1 MVQLLGMK
9 KLSGEQF
16 PPVSKLKVERLP
28 GCKLRS
34 LNQDSAAGPGP
45 PAETLPTSS
54 KGRTRCAREEWL
66 KRHVQQESLGD
77 DGATFRPGMTLES
90 IGNVI
95 MRETEELQSKR
106 IKLLPASSKVEVLSI
121 SSKSERRMHVRDA
134 DGVDGWVSIR
144 KESDEELWALIPPIT
159 AGCKL
164 YSREEELRCFYDVE
178 SWDVICLVRRGE
190 HMFATGQPV
199 SNEGYTMVPVRLRNG
214 AMGAVQLELVSQRPE
229 VRGVPHGTGH
239 RHEPEVEVTPWDLE
253 LVHRLP
259 PKSQCLLRIVI
270 YGDGLTGED
279 DPVYAHRFAA
289 ELDCEGLSTEV
300 VTCGLVGITAH
311 HLAAGRDDKALRD
324 IQKRAGPGLGSL
336 LRPEK
341 GSPSVGLVIITAG
354 INDILRFNR
363 EYNKRE
369 PHQIVEA
376 LLTLHQLCN
385 SLGVPTVAVGMPDVG
400 ATSSK
405 FIGGARKQVNS
416 LLAKWVEESPPGSPR
431 LFVNPAALL
440 PHGPRAK
447 RHGLWRDELHVS
459 TKGSELLGLRLAQQV
474 MPLVK
479 ELHSHSILDA
489 ADPSTLP
496 LSVYMEA
503 VEVHERSHL
512 MENAASN
519 FMPVLR
525 KWQEPAAT
533 LLQRS
538 WRRSRMR
545 APPDA
550 VDSKTGLETLHL
562 YLGRCLHWC
571 C

>member
-16 PPVSKLKVERLP
+16 PPVSKLKVEPLP

-34 LNQDSAAGPGP
+34 LNQDSTAGPGP
-45 PAETLPTSS
+45 PAETPPTSS
-54 KGRTRCAREEWL
+54 KGRARCAREEWL
-66 KRHVQQESLGD
+66 KRHLQPESLGD
-77 DGATFRPGMTLES
+77 EGTTFRPGMTLES

-106 IKLLPASSKVEVLSI
+106 VKLLPASSKVEVLSI

-164 YSREEELRCFYDVE
+164 YSKEDELRCFYDVE
-178 SWDVICLVRRGE
+178 SWDVICHVRRGE
-190 HMFATGQPV
+190 HMFATGPPV
-199 SNEGYTMVPVRLRNG
+199 SDEGYTMVPVRLKNG

-229 VRGVPHGTGH
+229 VRGVPQGTGH
-239 RHEPEVEVTPWDLE
+239 RHEPEVEVTPWDFE

-259 PKSQCLLRIVI
+259 AKGPCILRIVI
-270 YGDGLTGED
+270 YGDVLTGED

-311 HLAAGRDDKALRD
+311 HLAAGRDDKTLRD

-341 GSPSVGLVIITAG
+341 DSPSVGLVILTAG

-376 LLTLHQLCN
+376 LQTLHHLCN

-405 FIGGARKQVNS
+405 FIGGARKQVNN

-489 ADPSTLP
+489 ADPSMLP

-512 MENAASN
+512 MEKAASN
-519 FMPVLR
+519 LTPVLQ
-525 KWQEPAAT
+525 KWQEPAAI

-538 WRRSRMR
+538 WRRSKC
-545 APPDA
+545 APPDDA
-550 VDSKTGLETLHL
+550 HSKTWLETLHL